1 MSRRNKLKVNRFKY
15 NMKRYVFS
23 GRYFVRNALFVMIL
37 VTIISIGVVG
47 INLLVSSSDDETE
60 AAEPVT
66 GELTLKV
73 EEPAMIDDI
82 SEEKLAAVIRE
93 EQKVDV
99 SAKNVSVLTNTRYDM
114 TGKFLCV
121 TEVVNIRAAA
131 DIEGDVVGCL
141 YKGATGEV
149 VEAGEEWTKIK
160 SGKVTGYVAN
170 DLILTDDAASEK
182 AQEYQG
188 YRAVVKED
196 KVCVRE
202 SSSEDADLLYLA
214 AKDESFIVNKEESGA
229 NWYCVRLAEG
239 TYGYVTKDLV
249 TVSEGTIEAVG
260 IDQIEAAKKA
270 MKEIAE
276 KEEAAEET
284 DEETGEETEAADDS
298 EGSASEAESDR
309 EEVKEEEKEEVQEEK
324 KEEPKEEKQEEK
336 KEDRAEEK
344 KEEKETE
351 PEETQEEPVEADAS
365 DLYLLAA
372 ITYCEAGAE
381 PYEGQ
386 LAVANVVMNR
396 LRSGGYGS
404 TLADVI
410 YAPYQFTGCKMSS
423 FRTALKTGG
432 SSSCLQAAQAALN
445 GTNNIGSCKYFRPYK
460 NLDLDKIGNYTI
472 IGTHAFY

>member
-47 INLLVSSSDDETE
+47 INLLSSSSDNESE
-60 AAEPVT
+60 AAEAVT

-73 EEPAMIDDI
+73 EEPAMITDI

-188 YRAVVKED
+188 YIAVVKED
-196 KVCVRE
+196 KVCVRTN
-202 SSSEDADLLYLA
+202 SSEDADLLYLA
-214 AKDESFIVNKEESGA
+214 AKGEKLIVDQEESGA
-229 NWYCVRLAEG
+229 SWCCVRLAEG
-239 TYGYVTKDLV
+239 TYGYVAKNLV
-249 TVSEGTIEAVG
+249 TVSEDTIEAVS
-260 IDQIEAAKKA
+260 IDRIEAVKNA
-270 MKEIAE
+270 MQEIAD
-276 KEEAAEET
+276 KEEEQTEEEKTSEQEET
-284 DEETGEETEAADDS
+284 ADEPEDSTPKTES
-298 EGSASEAESDR
+298 EQ
-309 EEVKEEEKEEVQEEK
+309 EEVKEEEKKEEVQEEPKEEPQEEK
-324 KEEPKEEKQEEK
+324 KEEPKEEK
-336 KEDRAEEK
+336 KED
-344 KEEKETE
+344 E
-351 PEETQEEPVEADAS
+351 PKETQEEPVEAEAS

-386 LAVANVVMNR
+386 LAVANVVLNR
-396 LRSGGYGS
+396 LRNGGYGS

-410 YAPYQFTGCKMSS
+410 YAPYQFTGCQMSS

-432 SSSCLQAAQAALN
+432 SASCLKAAQAALS
-445 GTNNIGSCKYFRPYK
+445 GTNNVPGYLYFRPYK
-460 NLDLDKIGNYTI
+460 NVAVDKLHDYKI
-472 IGTHAFY
+472 IGTHVYYKN